1 MPRPIDAICAKA
13 LAAEPGGRYANAAEL
28 AADVA
33 LFLEGAAVS
42 AFPEGPWRKALR
54 FASRHRAPLMLVAAY
69 IIMRVILLVAFRI

>member
-1 MPRPIDAICAKA
+1 VPRPLEAICAKA

-28 AADVA
+28 AGDVA

-54 FASRHRAPLMLVAAY
+54 FASKYRTPILLVVAY
-69 IIMRVILLVAFRI
+69 IIMRVALLVGFRV